1 MGLNKI
7 KKNSYIVSSNIENY
21 VYIHFIMNSFYIILF
36 FSWNEMK
43 NCKIIFLNKSAMKS
57 YQHGTV

>member
-36 FSWNEMK
+36 FLE
-43 NCKIIFLNKSAMKS
+43 
-57 YQHGTV
+57 